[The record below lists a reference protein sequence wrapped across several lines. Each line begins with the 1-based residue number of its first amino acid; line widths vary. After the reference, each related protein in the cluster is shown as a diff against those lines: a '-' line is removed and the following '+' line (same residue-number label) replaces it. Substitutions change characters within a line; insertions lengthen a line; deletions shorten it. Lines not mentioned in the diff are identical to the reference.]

1 MKYFTLGII
10 CIVLVLFISSFK
22 DAEMKSVD
30 SVEIQDGK
38 LHAITDPMTS
48 LKEEQE
54 RQASVCGV
62 DKTYKTFGK
71 CYQEECGGKNGWC
84 DCNWCGNY
92 CGGCNVNC
100 SSTKGSELNEWC
112 QENCRKT
119 VCPECNDMTDT
130 HTWLCSF
137 RCTCVED
144 EDDNGF
150 EGFIAG
156 VKETCA
162 TKFQIG
168 KNTFNEGEDTCRE
181 RCRSDPDCNY
191 YFYTFKE
198 TCDDK
203 EWCVLYKDCSER
215 RIPGCNGR
223 TFRKTD

>member
-1 MKYFTLGII
+1 MVFRNN
-10 CIVLVLFISSFK
+10 SFNFQW
-22 DAEMKSVD
+22 S
-30 SVEIQDGK
+30 
-38 LHAITDPMTS
+38 
-48 LKEEQE
+48 
-54 RQASVCGV
+54 
-62 DKTYKTFGK
+62 
-71 CYQEECGGKNGWC
+71 
-84 DCNWCGNY
+84 
-92 CGGCNVNC
+92 
-100 SSTKGSELNEWC
+100 
-112 QENCRKT
+112 
-119 VCPECNDMTDT
+119 
-130 HTWLCSF
+130 
-137 RCTCVED
+137 VED

-223 TFRKTD
+223 TFRKTSIPIS